1 MAEAWDK
8 KPQPKFD
15 RTIWTE
21 HLAYRFRIKKA
32 GGFCPDEPSFGVRLP
47 PYGGTE
53 GGRSDE
59 KSGEIWTKADLF

>member
-8 KPQPKFD
+8 KPQSKFD

-21 HLAYRFRIKKA
+21 HLAQRFRVGKA
-32 GGFCPDEPSFGVRLP
+32 GRFGPDERPLGVRLP

-59 KSGEIWTKADLF
+59 KSGEIRTKADLF

>member
-1 MAEAWDK
+1 K
-8 KPQPKFD
+8 NPLPKIQQ
-15 RTIWTE
+15 TTCTE
-21 HLAYRFRIKKA
+21 HLAWRFRIKKA
-32 GGFCPDEPSFGVRLP
+32 GEFCPDKPPWGVRLP

>member
-21 HLAYRFRIKKA
+21 HLAQRFRVRKA
-32 GGFCPDEPSFGVRLP
+32 GGFGPDESLFGVRLP

-59 KSGEIWTKADLF
+59 KSGEIWAKSDLF